1 MSKKITFF
9 FVAFFAI
16 KTSFAQ
22 GSFENLT
29 AKLDSVGKDYF
40 KGVPGVAGT
49 TAFATFGA
57 TFLNR
62 NDTSAFGD
70 YWSGWSISRL
80 KDSISVA
87 YDTNDCA
94 AIPAEGHSASSVYA
108 TAFISLDADL
118 NKIRFQNVQ
127 LGVMGFFITNSTIA
141 YKSMLNGDGFAKKFG
156 GVSGNDPDYLRM
168 IIRGW
173 NNGVLQPDSVV
184 FYLADF
190 RDTNNANDYIVNDWR
205 YVNLGSQFN
214 DSITYRLESSDNGGF
229 GMNTPAY
236 FCIDDIIY
244 LPENVHDIT
253 TNPAIAL
260 YPNPV
265 CDQLMIANK
274 SDEKTSFT
282 ILTQQG
288 ALVKQVMLEA
298 QQQMKVDAKSW
309 SSGIYIVRAKT
320 ATAEYYYKLVR

>member
-9 FVAFFAI
+9 FAAFFAI
-16 KTSFAQ
+16 KAAAAQ
-22 GSFENLT
+22 GNFENLT

-40 KGVPGVAGT
+40 KGVPGVAGLT
-49 TAFATFGA
+49 PFATMGA
-57 TFLNR
+57 HFMNR

-70 YWSGWSISRL
+70 YWSGWAISRL

-108 TAFISLDADL
+108 TAFISPDADL

-141 YKSMLNGDGFAKKFG
+141 YRSMLDGDGFAKKFG
-156 GVSGNDPDYLRM
+156 GPSGNDPDYFR
-168 IIRGW
+168 IIIKGW
-173 NNGVLQPDSVV
+173 NNGVLMPDSVV

-190 RDTNNANDYIVNDWR
+190 RDSNNANDYIVKDWR
-205 YVNLGSQFN
+205 YVNLGNQFN

-229 GMNTPAY
+229 GMNTPAF
-236 FCIDDIIY
+236 FCIDDIVY
-244 LPENVHDIT
+244 QPENVSDLS
-253 TNPAIAL
+253 TNPSIQL

-265 CDQLMIANK
+265 RDQLIIANK
-274 SDEKTSFT
+274 SDERTAFT

-288 ALVKQVMLEA
+288 ALVKQILLDA
-298 QQQMKVDAKSW
+298 HQQLIVDTKNW
-309 SSGIYIVRAKT
+309 STGIYMVRAKT
-320 ATAEYYYKLVR
+320 ASAEYYYKLIR